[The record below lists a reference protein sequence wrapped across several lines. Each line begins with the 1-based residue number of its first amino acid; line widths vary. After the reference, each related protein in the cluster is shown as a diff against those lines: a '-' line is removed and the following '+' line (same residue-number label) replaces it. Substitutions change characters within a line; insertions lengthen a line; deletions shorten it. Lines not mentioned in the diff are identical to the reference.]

1 MSRENVELVLK
12 MHAAYGRGDL
22 EAFLVGW
29 DPDGVYRAAITQAVE
44 GERSGFRGHDGLRRW
59 WRDLHDLYEDL
70 HTEVVEV
77 REHGDRLVVVFF
89 TRGRG
94 KSSGIEGE
102 ELLAQVVTVR
112 GGKIVEARDY
122 LNTAE
127 AIEAVGLSE

>member
-1 MSRENVELVLK
+1 
-12 MHAAYGRGDL
+12 
-22 EAFLVGW
+22 
-29 DPDGVYRAAITQAVE
+29 
-44 GERSGFRGHDGLRRW
+44 LRRW

-77 REHGDRLVVVFF
+77 REHGDRLVVVFV

-122 LNTAE
+122 INTAE
-127 AIEAVGLSE
+127 AIEAVGLSG